1 MNKKLEN
8 KELTKRILERLH
20 KKDTEDFS
28 EEELESIENIGLT
41 GKLVNGKETGIDI
54 EDIFLFKNLKSLT
67 LRNFSLTLEDLEKL
81 SKHISIEEISF
92 LGCCFEDVNFDVL
105 SRIPSRLKFIYCSK
119 LPLKFSNIKKLM
131 ISFCELDFE
140 TIDFSSISSIF
151 IQNSKVE
158 NVKDLTEY
166 ENLLE
171 VNLDGSELTQKDGKS
186 ISDIRVRENCM
197 YSHREKSKLYEDDMI
212 ENKEEME
219 R

>member
-92 LGCCFEDVNFDVL
+92 
-105 SRIPSRLKFIYCSK
+105 K
-119 LPLKFSNIKKLM
+119 LI
-131 ISFCELDFE
+131 I
-140 TIDFSSISSIF
+140 
-151 IQNSKVE
+151 
-158 NVKDLTEY
+158 
-166 ENLLE
+166 
-171 VNLDGSELTQKDGKS
+171 
-186 ISDIRVRENCM
+186 
-197 YSHREKSKLYEDDMI
+197 
-212 ENKEEME
+212 
-219 R
+219 